1 MSGMGCNVAVAQRQG
16 GRWVVALPEAQQ
28 LPEAQHV
35 TEPQLAGVDRSVQ
48 TDLRGHVLAALLA
61 NARDV
66 EDFLHSIWCAARGF
80 TTALRG
86 LREQQRGHV

>member
-1 MSGMGCNVAVAQRQG
+1 M
-16 GRWVVALPEAQQ
+16 PEAQQ

-48 TDLRGHVLAALLA
+48 TDLRGHIVAALLA

-66 EDFLHSIWCAARGF
+66 EDFLHSIWPVARSF
-80 TTALRG
+80 STALRG
-86 LREQQRGHV
+86 LGEQQHGHL